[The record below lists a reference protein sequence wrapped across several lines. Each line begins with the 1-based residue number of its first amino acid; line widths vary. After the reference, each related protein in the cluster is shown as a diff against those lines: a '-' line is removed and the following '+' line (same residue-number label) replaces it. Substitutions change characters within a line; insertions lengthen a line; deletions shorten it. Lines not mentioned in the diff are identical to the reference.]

1 MINSQDSYFSVTE
14 QCTLLSINR
23 SSYYYQ
29 PKGLSTED
37 LEIMNVIDETYT
49 APDFRS
55 FSLRGGV
62 EAFVYKGFSFLGTT
76 LFCYFTILNISLH
89 VRGV

>member
-1 MINSQDSYFSVTE
+1 KILVSFGRLNIFLTESYIVAA
-14 QCTLLSINR
+14 L
-23 SSYYYQ
+23 
-29 PKGLSTED
+29 P
-37 LEIMNVIDETYT
+37 
-49 APDFRS
+49 PDFRS
-55 FSLRGGV
+55 FSLREGV